1 MPTLA
6 GFIQFVRNIN
16 ITAVNL
22 PDNSVW
28 LVYAFNVAMA
38 IVNTALCGVPV
49 GPPEN
54 RVSIYT
60 LAVYNLAASNLI
72 EFAHDPQGL
81 CFFEDL
87 RKKWNMNSFVAGVI
101 SSSSDEGTSQSL
113 TVPEAFETLTIAD
126 LQCLKNPYGRQ
137 YLALAQRFGTLW
149 NLA

>member
-6 GFIQFVRNIN
+6 GFIAFVRAIN
-16 ITAVNL
+16 ITVVNL

-28 LVYAFNVAMA
+28 LIYAFNVAMA
-38 IVNTALCGVPV
+38 VVNTALTRVPV
-49 GPPEN
+49 G
-54 RVSIYT
+54 VSGTSVYT

-72 EFAHDPQGL
+72 EFAHDQQGL

-101 SSSSDEGTSQSL
+101 NSSSDEGTSQSV
-113 TVPEAFETLTIAD
+113 TVPEAFETLTLAD
-126 LQCLKNPYGRQ
+126 LQYLKNPYGRQ
-137 YLALAQRFGTLW
+137 YLAFAQRFGTLW

>member
-6 GFIQFVRNIN
+6 GFLAFVRAIN

-22 PDNSVW
+22 PDNSIW
-28 LVYAFNVAMA
+28 LTTAFNVAMA
-38 IVNTALCGVPV
+38 IVNTALVQVPV
-49 GPPEN
+49 GPPASG
-54 RVSIYT
+54 VSIYT

-72 EFAHDPQGL
+72 EFAHDLPGQ

-87 RKKWNMNSFVAGVI
+87 RKKWSMNSFVAGVI
-101 SSSSDEGTSQSL
+101 NSSSDEGTSQSM
-113 TVPEAFETLTIAD
+113 TVPEAFNTLTIAD
-126 LQCLKNPYGRQ
+126 LQYLKNPYGRQ